1 MTVNGT
7 AVKKLSLAR
16 STLPILGTHLHTK
29 RKAIIYTG
37 LQLNQMEQQIIK
49 DRKRQSYIYQ
59 MEQQIIKDRKR
70 QSYVHD
76 LQ

>member
-1 MTVNGT
+1 
-7 AVKKLSLAR
+7 
-16 STLPILGTHLHTK
+16 
-29 RKAIIYTG
+29 
-37 LQLNQMEQQIIK
+37 MEQQIIK
-49 DRKRQSYIYQ
+49 DRKRQSYTYQ

>member
-1 MTVNGT
+1 
-7 AVKKLSLAR
+7 
-16 STLPILGTHLHTK
+16 
-29 RKAIIYTG
+29 
-37 LQLNQMEQQIIK
+37 MEQQIIK

-70 QSYVHD
+70 QSYVYD

>member
-1 MTVNGT
+1 
-7 AVKKLSLAR
+7 
-16 STLPILGTHLHTK
+16 
-29 RKAIIYTG
+29 
-37 LQLNQMEQQIIK
+37 MEQQIIK

>member
-1 MTVNGT
+1 
-7 AVKKLSLAR
+7 
-16 STLPILGTHLHTK
+16 
-29 RKAIIYTG
+29 
-37 LQLNQMEQQIIK
+37 MEQQIIK
-49 DRKRQSYIYQ
+49 DRKRQSYVYQ